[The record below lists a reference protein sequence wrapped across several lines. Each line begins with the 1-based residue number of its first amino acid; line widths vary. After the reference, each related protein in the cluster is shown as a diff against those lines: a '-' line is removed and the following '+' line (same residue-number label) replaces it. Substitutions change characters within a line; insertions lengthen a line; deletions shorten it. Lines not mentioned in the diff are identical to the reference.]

1 MSNQQSPDF
10 YLQVEDFILRSISEN
25 THGDNELNNE
35 IGIFL
40 FSLLLAFKK
49 EHLD

>member
-1 MSNQQSPDF
+1 MTSKTSPDF

-25 THGDNELNNE
+25 THGDSELNNE

-49 EHLD
+49 EHID